1 MTAPR
6 PDWGP
11 WADGLTETER
21 AARCRALAM
30 AVRLHAG
37 PAGADAVEALRRAEA
52 DPEALDD
59 AAAALNRLP
68 TLYMRRAVASFAALH
83 RPRRDAA

>member
-1 MTAPR
+1 MIAPR

-11 WADGLTETER
+11 WAPGLTDTER
-21 AARCRALAM
+21 VARCRALAM

-37 PAGADAVEALRRAEA
+37 PAGAEAVAALRRAET

-59 AAAALNRLP
+59 AARALDRLP

-83 RPRRDAA
+83 APRRPAA

>member
-6 PDWGP
+6 PSWGP
-11 WADGLTETER
+11 WADGLDGTER

-30 AVRLHAG
+30 AIRLHAG
-37 PAGADAVEALRRAEA
+37 PAGADAVAALRRAED
-52 DPEALDD
+52 DPTALDD
-59 AAAALNRLP
+59 AGAALSALP
-68 TLYMRRAVASFAALH
+68 TIPFRRAIASFAALH